1 MSSYRSRFRALA
13 QAQADQFARAVAK
26 AGKAGK
32 AGKPED
38 TSSDPDN
45 SAITINPD
53 SLASP
58 PPAPLPPLLLTPRIL
73 TPRNLRLLPSDGSPA
88 SLQFPL
94 PDSASAQ
101 LRYTVELNAASQPSS
116 IHLPRQPLTLSP
128 PRWIPQQ
135 SIPVTILRAPQAA
148 GSDGRR
154 ASLTHRILFRC
165 PFQGCRRR
173 TNHLYLILDPALAT
187 CLTPPRRSRFLC
199 RHCLAAAFPRP
210 SDLNHWTV
218 YQAARDPFRPG
229 ISLSLQL
236 RALPVWWR
244 WQTEGKNALYR
255 GTKGTRAAV
264 VAGMPPRK
272 KPTKP
277 AKPCSPSLPSQ
288 SVRGTSSP

>member
-1 MSSYRSRFRALA
+1 M
-13 QAQADQFARAVAK
+13 RAVAK
-26 AGKAGK
+26 AGRAGN
-32 AGKPED
+32 GSKPED
-38 TSSDPDN
+38 SSDPDN
-45 SAITINPD
+45 SAITIDPD
-53 SLASP
+53 SLAATL
-58 PPAPLPPLLLTPRIL
+58 PAPLPPLLLTPRIL
-73 TPRNLRLLPSDGSPA
+73 TPSNLRLLPADGSPA

-94 PDSASAQ
+94 PNSASAQ
-101 LRYTVELNAASQPSS
+101 LRYSVDFTPAGQPSS
-116 IHLPRQPLTLSP
+116 IQLPRQPLTLSP

-135 SIPVTILRAPQAA
+135 SIPITILRAPQAA

-154 ASLTHRILFRC
+154 ASLSHRILFRC
-165 PFQGCRRR
+165 PFRGCRRR
-173 TNHLYLILDPALAT
+173 TNHLYLILDLALAA
-187 CLTPPRRSRFLC
+187 CLTPPRRLRFLC

-264 VAGMPPRK
+264 VDGMPPRK
-272 KPTKP
+272 KT
-277 AKPCSPSLPSQ
+277 S
-288 SVRGTSSP
+288 TSSPLSPPSTSKPSTTNPQSPSAPH